1 MSQQENQPMA
11 SSSAA
16 SVTPAQQ
23 YVQDSADMPAASGPK
38 SHQAFENLI
47 ERARQLPGKVSI
59 GIVWPCEQH
68 ALEGAMDAAQQNI
81 LEPVL
86 IGPRALIA
94 DVAQS
99 CGIDLGGATIV
110 DVATPQEAA
119 AQAVTLVKSGQVHA
133 LMKGSL
139 HTDVLMH
146 AVVSPE
152 SGLRTARRVSH
163 VFLLAVPAYDDL
175 IFVTDA
181 AINIFP
187 DLTIKRDI
195 VQNAIDLHRG
205 LGLGAPRVAL
215 LSAVETVNPKIPGT
229 VDAAALCKMA
239 ERGQIEGGVL
249 DGPLA
254 MDNAVSAE
262 AAKIK
267 GITSPVAGR
276 AQILVTPDLEAGNML
291 AKNMIFLAGADSAGV
306 VLGASV
312 PVLLTS
318 RADSVQARLASIAV
332 GALYAR
338 HLHPESAP
346 AA

>member
-1 MSQQENQPMA
+1 MLQQKNQTMS

-16 SVTPAQQ
+16 PVAPAQQ
-23 YVQDSADMPAASGPK
+23 YVQESLDMPAASGPK

-47 ERARQLPGKVSI
+47 ERARLLPGKVSI
-59 GIVWPCEQH
+59 GIVWPCEPH
-68 ALEGAMDAAQQNI
+68 ALEGAMDAAKQNI

-94 DVAQS
+94 EVAQG
-99 CGIDLGGATIV
+99 CGIDLGGTSIV

-119 AQAVTLVKSGQVHA
+119 SQAVALVRSGQVHA

-205 LGLGAPRVAL
+205 LGLGEPRVAL

-239 ERGQIEGGVL
+239 ERGQIEGGIL

-254 MDNAVSAE
+254 MDNAVSTE
-262 AAKIK
+262 AARIK
-267 GITSPVAGR
+267 GIVSPVAGR

>member
-1 MSQQENQPMA
+1 MSQDYILNAMN
-11 SSSAA
+11 
-16 SVTPAQQ
+16 
-23 YVQDSADMPAASGPK
+23 MPKTQTSN
-38 SHQAFENLI
+38 SHKAFEDLI
-47 ERARQLPGKVSI
+47 EKARHLAGKVRI
-59 GIVWPCEQH
+59 GIVWPCEPH
-68 ALEGAMDAAQQNI
+68 ALEGAMDAAEQNI
-81 LEPVL
+81 IESIL
-86 IGPRALIA
+86 IGSLTQITGIA
-94 DVAQS
+94 ER
-99 CGIDLGGATIV
+99 CGIDLSNVSII
-110 DVATPQEAA
+110 DIATPQEAA
-119 AQAVTLVKSGQVHA
+119 SKAVELVKAGQLHA

-139 HTDVLMH
+139 HTDVFMH
-146 AVVSPE
+146 AVVSADN
-152 SGLRTARRVSH
+152 GLRTARRVSH
-163 VFLLAVPAYDDL
+163 VFLLAVPAYDNL

-187 DLTIKRDI
+187 DLAVKRDI

-205 LGLGAPRVAL
+205 LGLGEPRVAL
-215 LSAVETVNPKIPGT
+215 LSAVETVNPKIPAT

-239 ERGQIEGGVL
+239 ERGQIEGGIL

-254 MDNAVSAE
+254 MDNAVSTE

-267 GITSPVAGR
+267 HIVSPVAGK

-291 AKNMIFLAGADSAGV
+291 AKNMIFLAGAESAGI

-338 HLHPESAP
+338 YLNSEKSDHTL
-346 AA
+346 

>member
-1 MSQQENQPMA
+1 MSQQDNQTMP
-11 SSSAA
+11 SSPSVPEAA
-16 SVTPAQQ
+16 PQH
-23 YVQDSADMPAASGPK
+23 YVQDSADMPAASGAR
-38 SHQAFENLI
+38 SHQAFETLI
-47 ERARQLPGKVSI
+47 ERARQLPGKVGI
-59 GIVWPCEQH
+59 GIVWPCEPH

-81 LEPVL
+81 VEPVL
-86 IGPRALIA
+86 IGPRSLIA
-94 DVAQS
+94 EVAQN
-99 CGIDLGGATIV
+99 CGIDLGGTKIV
-110 DVATPQEAA
+110 DVATPQDAA
-119 AQAVTLVKSGQVHA
+119 AQAVALVRAGQVHA

-163 VFLLAVPAYDDL
+163 VFLLAVPSYDDL

-187 DLTIKRDI
+187 DLTVKRDI

-205 LGLGAPRVAL
+205 LGLGEPRVAL

-254 MDNAVSAE
+254 MDNAVSLD
-262 AAKIK
+262 AARIK

-276 AQILVTPDLEAGNML
+276 AQILVVPDLEAGNML

-318 RADSVQARLASIAV
+318 RADSVQARLASIAI

-338 HLHPESAP
+338 HLHPESEP

>member
-1 MSQQENQPMA
+1 MDI
-11 SSSAA
+11 SSVGQTCA
-16 SVTPAQQ
+16 AQQ
-23 YVQDSADMPAASGPK
+23 YVHDIADMPAAPASK

-59 GIVWPCEQH
+59 AIVWPCEQH

-86 IGPRALIA
+86 IGPRARITE
-94 DVAQS
+94 VAQA
-99 CGIDLGGATIV
+99 CGVDLGGTTIV
-110 DVATPQEAA
+110 DVTTPEAAA
-119 AQAVTLVKSGQVHA
+119 AQAVALVKSGQVHA

-146 AVVSPE
+146 AVVSPDN
-152 SGLRTARRVSH
+152 GLRTARRVSH
-163 VFLLAVPAYDDL
+163 VFLLAVPSYDDL

-187 DLTIKRDI
+187 DLTVKRDI
-195 VQNAIDLHRG
+195 VQNAIDLHWG
-205 LGLGAPRVAL
+205 LGLGEPRVAL

-239 ERGQIEGGVL
+239 ERGQIEGGIL

-254 MDNAVSAE
+254 MDNAVSTE

-267 GITSPVAGR
+267 GIISPVAGR
-276 AQILVTPDLEAGNML
+276 AQILVVPDLEAGNML
-291 AKNMIFLAGADSAGV
+291 AKNMIFLAQAESAGV

>member
-1 MSQQENQPMA
+1 MA

-16 SVTPAQQ
+16 FVTPAQQ
-23 YVQDSADMPAASGPK
+23 YVQDSADMPEASGPK
-38 SHQAFENLI
+38 SHHAFENLI

-119 AQAVTLVKSGQVHA
+119 AQAVALVKSGQVHA

-205 LGLGAPRVAL
+205 LGLGEPRVAL

-267 GITSPVAGR
+267 GIVSPVAGR